1 MLATSD
7 RTASTPRVLGASG
20 GIDAESQ
27 AWIDR
32 LTPGSDDLEAG
43 IEELHSLLLRGAR
56 FEVGRRRATL
66 PHLSGGDLDDLAQQ
80 SADDALLAVLR
91 KLPEFRGESR
101 FTTWAYKFAL
111 LDAAARARSR
121 AWQGREIP
129 TELDSWSPSPA
140 CASTAQESLEMKE
153 LLAALKVA
161 MASDLSAHQRKVL
174 AAVALNDVPIDVL
187 ADRLGRSR
195 GAIYKTIHDARQK
208 LRAGLAARG
217 INLSDTP
224 YGMSDGAPAPGGMP
238 RAGGPSRSRQ
248 SPKRAP
254 ASSLASHHL

>member
-1 MLATSD
+1 VPMVRELPNRDAVAMLATSD
-7 RTASTPRVLGASG
+7 RTALKPTAYGAGG

-32 LTPGSDDLEAG
+32 LTPGSADLEAG

-56 FEVGRRRATL
+56 HEVGRRRATL
-66 PHLSGGDLDDLAQQ
+66 PHLRGRDLDDLAQQ

-91 KLPEFRGESR
+91 KLNEFRGESR

-111 LDAAARARSR
+111 LEAAASVRSR

-129 TELDSWSPSPA
+129 TGPDGWPLPA
-140 CASTAQESLEMKE
+140 ASASTAQKSLEMKE

-161 MASDLSAHQRKVL
+161 IANDLSAHQRKVL
-174 AAVALNDVPIDVL
+174 VAVTLDDVPIDVL
-187 ADRLGRSR
+187 AARLGSSR
-195 GAIYKTIHDARQK
+195 GAIYKTVHDARQK

-217 INLSDTP
+217 IALN
-224 YGMSDGAPAPGGMP
+224 GAPRVAPNSSRRPRQIGG
-238 RAGGPSRSRQ
+238 S
-248 SPKRAP
+248 SP
-254 ASSLASHHL
+254 